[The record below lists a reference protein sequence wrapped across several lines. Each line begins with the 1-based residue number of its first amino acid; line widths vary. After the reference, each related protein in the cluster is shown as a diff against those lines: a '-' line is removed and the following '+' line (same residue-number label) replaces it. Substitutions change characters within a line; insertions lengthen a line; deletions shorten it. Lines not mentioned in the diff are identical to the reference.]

1 MKRKFLTLDEQLE
14 YLKTVRN
21 LSYDKEDIT
30 TLMREGY
37 FNVITNY
44 KTPFLIDPKNF
55 ESKFIDGTCLSNL
68 IALKDFDDAIRILFL
83 EYLVKI
89 EQEVRA
95 LTSYLFDK
103 FNNNGETSWEDIQS
117 YNIEDIKITKIKAL
131 INRIK
136 NDMDNNDNNDINS
149 YLSRHEEIPTWAMIQ
164 GISYSTYL
172 IFIKDVKKEVQNE
185 LTKIYQ
191 LQNTYGI
198 YIFDYFYKIIDL
210 FRELRNKCAHNEK
223 IFDFEFNDEYIDEI
237 VSMEL
242 LRKGFKLPENI
253 KLINII
259 IYLKYF
265 LDDIDYKI
273 FINRLLKE
281 LKRLYDKINKKS
293 FYTVLS
299 DLGINSSE
307 MLKIIKNV
315 KIKKS
320 YNF

>member
-1 MKRKFLTLDEQLE
+1 
-14 YLKTVRN
+14 
-21 LSYDKEDIT
+21 
-30 TLMREGY
+30 
-37 FNVITNY
+37 
-44 KTPFLIDPKNF
+44 
-55 ESKFIDGTCLSNL
+55 
-68 IALKDFDDAIRILFL
+68 
-83 EYLVKI
+83 
-89 EQEVRA
+89 
-95 LTSYLFDK
+95 
-103 FNNNGETSWEDIQS
+103 
-117 YNIEDIKITKIKAL
+117 
-131 INRIK
+131 
-136 NDMDNNDNNDINS
+136 
-149 YLSRHEEIPTWAMIQ
+149 
-164 GISYSTYL
+164 
-172 IFIKDVKKEVQNE
+172 
-185 LTKIYQ
+185 
-191 LQNTYGI
+191 
-198 YIFDYFYKIIDL
+198 
-210 FRELRNKCAHNEK
+210 
-223 IFDFEFNDEYIDEI
+223 
-237 VSMEL
+237 MEL

>member
-1 MKRKFLTLDEQLE
+1 MIKNAKSKVL
-14 YLKTVRN
+14 
-21 LSYDKEDIT
+21 
-30 TLMREGY
+30 
-37 FNVITNY
+37 
-44 KTPFLIDPKNF
+44 LIDS
-55 ESKFIDGTCLSNL
+55 SKFNKRFMLTTCE
-68 IALKDFDDAIRILFL
+68 LKDIDYIITDKKPSDEI
-83 EYLVKI
+83 I
-89 EQEVRA
+89 EQVV
-95 LTSYLFDK
+95 T
-103 FNNNGETSWEDIQS
+103 I
-117 YNIEDIKITKIKAL
+117 
-131 INRIK
+131 
-136 NDMDNNDNNDINS
+136 
-149 YLSRHEEIPTWAMIQ
+149 
-164 GISYSTYL
+164 
-172 IFIKDVKKEVQNE
+172 
-185 LTKIYQ
+185 
-191 LQNTYGI
+191 
-198 YIFDYFYKIIDL
+198 

-223 IFDFEFNDEYIDEI
+223 IFDFEFNDVRIDEI

-253 KLINII
+253 KLINTI

-273 FINRLLKE
+273 FINRLLTE

>member
-44 KTPFLIDPKNF
+44 KTPFLIDPKNV

-68 IALKDFDDAIRILFL
+68 IALKDFDDAIRILYL

-117 YNIEDIKITKIKAL
+117 YNIEDIKITKINAL

-223 IFDFEFNDEYIDEI
+223 IFDFEFNDEHIDEI

-242 LRKGFKLPENI
+242 LRKGFKFPENI

-281 LKRLYDKINKKS
+281 LKRLYDKINKNS

>member
-44 KTPFLIDPKNF
+44 KTPFLIDPKNV

-117 YNIEDIKITKIKAL
+117 YNIEDIKITKINAL

-223 IFDFEFNDEYIDEI
+223 IFDFEFNDERIDEI
-237 VSMEL
+237 VSIEL

-265 LDDIDYKI
+265 LDDEDYKI

-281 LKRLYDKINKKS
+281 LKRLYDKINKNS

-299 DLGINSSE
+299 NLGINSSE